1 MTENKQTAV
10 EWLFESLDEQ
20 IYRIDH
26 VDNRVNISI
35 SFEDMMT
42 LKKQAKEMEQ
52 DQLALKYG
60 EGYNEGLYDALN
72 K

>member
-60 EGYNEGLYDALN
+60 
-72 K
+72 